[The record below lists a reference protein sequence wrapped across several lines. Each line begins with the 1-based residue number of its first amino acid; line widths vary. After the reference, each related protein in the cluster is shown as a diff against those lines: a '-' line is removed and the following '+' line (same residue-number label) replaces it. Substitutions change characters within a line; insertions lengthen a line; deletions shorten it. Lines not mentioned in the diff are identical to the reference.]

1 MTDSVTNGSVEERA
15 LKIIEDKYPN
25 KRLKRMHAFF
35 ISVEK
40 NGGSADLGT
49 EVQLNDREDWVSDVV
64 ARQKEK
70 NRLKRVFI
78 VFSVFVILFCLAF
91 LYNFLW
97 LRQIFVG
104 IAPMQRSES
113 TLLQQKLLKVPV
125 SSSFLFGFVK
135 LLIQKYNNKT
145 KEEKICNQ

>member
-1 MTDSVTNGSVEERA
+1 MRSLPQGV
-15 LKIIEDKYPN
+15 I
-25 KRLKRMHAFF
+25 
-35 ISVEK
+35 
-40 NGGSADLGT
+40 
-49 EVQLNDREDWVSDVV
+49 
-64 ARQKEK
+64 
-70 NRLKRVFI
+70 
-78 VFSVFVILFCLAF
+78 FVIFLSFCPVF

-113 TLLQQKLLKVPV
+113 TLQLQKLLKVHV

-145 KEEKICNQ
+145 KKKKICNQ